1 MDRAPRS
8 VLANKP
14 GDERLD
20 AWRLDLDV
28 DHGVSPNGIE
38 HCAQCRNR
46 DALPQGV
53 LAELVGPEV
62 SDAAWAVAGRVQ
74 YRIVVDDD
82 NPVGGRMDVELDG
95 VRTQLDRA
103 EESGNGVLRQ
113 RLVRAAVGDFLG
125 RGTPG
130 RRVQA
135 FLRVV
140 VLGTMTAKL

>member
-1 MDRAPRS
+1 M
-8 VLANKP
+8 
-14 GDERLD
+14 
-20 AWRLDLDV
+20 
-28 DHGVSPNGIE
+28 
-38 HCAQCRNR
+38 
-46 DALPQGV
+46 PQGV
-53 LAELVGPEV
+53 LAELVGAEV

-82 NPVGGRMDVELDG
+82 NPVGGSMDVELDG
-95 VRTQLDRA
+95 VRTQLDRT

-113 RLVRAAVGDFLG
+113 RLVRAAVGDCLG

-135 FLRVV
+135 FPRVV